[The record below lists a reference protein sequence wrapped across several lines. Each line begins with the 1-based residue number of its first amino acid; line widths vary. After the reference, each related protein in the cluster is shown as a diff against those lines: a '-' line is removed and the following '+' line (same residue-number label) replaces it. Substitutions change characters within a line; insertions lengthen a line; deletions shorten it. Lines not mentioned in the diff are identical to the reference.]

1 MSKIPVLKP
10 KEVIRALERAGFY
23 FARQKGS
30 HKLYKKASIRV
41 TVPYHNKD
49 LAPGTM
55 RNIIEQSG
63 MTAVE
68 FIRK

>member
-1 MSKIPVLKP
+1 MFKIPVLKP
-10 KEVIRALERAGFY
+10 KEVIRALEKGGFY

-30 HKLYKKASIRV
+30 HKLYKKGKLRV

-55 RNIIEQSG
+55 RQIIEQSG
-63 MTAVE
+63 LTVIE
-68 FIRK
+68 FLR